1 MSQILKTVDFTKA
14 QKSRYLEKKILS
26 FLQIKKEGI
35 TKPCTHLLHPAYL
48 SLHLA
53 LCNTLNV
60 IRIKI
65 SHVIGHFPKFRPKN
79 SKFSILTENWH
90 TWSLGGADLQSELRF
105 LKFRPQNPF
114 LSKFGSKKSKLFV
127 LPENWHT

>member
-65 SHVIGHFPKFRPKN
+65 SHVIGHFP
-79 SKFSILTENWH
+79 IGHWH